1 MLPSATARGENTSPM
16 TTQTTTPSR
25 FYLTTPIYYV
35 NARPH
40 LGHAYSTIVCD
51 AIARRKRALGID
63 TWFLTGTDEHG
74 QKIERSAALAGRTP
88 QEFATAISGEF
99 RGLWDQLG
107 LSYDDFIRTTET
119 RHKRG
124 TQKLF
129 AALRDKGFIYKGSYT
144 GQYCVSDELY
154 VDGPPGTPCP
164 DCGRITETVSEENYF
179 FKLSAFERKLL
190 EFYEANPEFM
200 GPESTRREVVSFV
213 RGGLKDLSVSRT
225 SFSWGIPVP
234 GDEKHVIYVWLDAL
248 ANYITAL
255 GYGSDDPADQER
267 FQKFWPADMHLI
279 GKEIS
284 RFHCV
289 YWPAFLMAAGIE
301 LPRSVRA
308 NGWLLF
314 DQGKMSKSRGNI
326 VRAETVHTV
335 LGSDALRYFLLRE
348 IPFGQDG
355 SFSFDALV
363 QRYNGDLANGY
374 GNLVS
379 RVVNMVHKY
388 FGGIV
393 PEAGAETAAEAAL
406 RESAVSAIAAFGPA
420 FDEMNFSEA
429 LKGLWTLV
437 AETDGYLTANA
448 PWKRPADRSEGE
460 HVALQARVLA
470 TAAEAIRIITALVY
484 PILPES
490 AAKVWLQLGQGEIAD
505 AAKQSFLTEISWGGL
520 RAGTKFGEPA
530 PLFPRAEK
538 DAVERMQNI
547 EEMNSKTVIEAAS
560 GEVAAKQPVEPQK
573 TAETAAKPV
582 EVKAPA
588 APVTSAPL
596 PSAAAPASTS
606 VAPAVQAPA
615 APQVTEEPQKI
626 SIDDVIKVELRVAQ
640 ILVAERVPKADK
652 LLRLEV
658 DLGYEKRQIL
668 AGIAQYYEPEKLIGR
683 KIVIVANLAPRK
695 MRGLESN
702 GMLLAASL
710 EDGAPVLAGFLE
722 EVPLGAR
729 LK

>member
-1 MLPSATARGENTSPM
+1 
-16 TTQTTTPSR
+16 
-25 FYLTTPIYYV
+25 
-35 NARPH
+35 
-40 LGHAYSTIVCD
+40 
-51 AIARRKRALGID
+51 
-63 TWFLTGTDEHG
+63 
-74 QKIERSAALAGRTP
+74 
-88 QEFATAISGEF
+88 
-99 RGLWDQLG
+99 
-107 LSYDDFIRTTET
+107 
-119 RHKRG
+119 
-124 TQKLF
+124 
-129 AALRDKGFIYKGSYT
+129 
-144 GQYCVSDELY
+144 
-154 VDGPPGTPCP
+154 
-164 DCGRITETVSEENYF
+164 
-179 FKLSAFERKLL
+179 
-190 EFYEANPEFM
+190 
-200 GPESTRREVVSFV
+200 
-213 RGGLKDLSVSRT
+213 
-225 SFSWGIPVP
+225 
-234 GDEKHVIYVWLDAL
+234 
-248 ANYITAL
+248 
-255 GYGSDDPADQER
+255 
-267 FQKFWPADMHLI
+267 MHLI

-289 YWPAFLMAAGIE
+289 YWPAFLMAAGIPT
-301 LPRSVRA
+301 PRSVKA

-326 VRAETVHTV
+326 VRAETVQEV
-335 LGSDALRYFLLRE
+335 LGADALRYFLLRE

-388 FGGIV
+388 FGGVV

-406 RESAVSAIAAFGPA
+406 RGHAVSTIAVFGPA
-420 FDEMNFSEA
+420 FDELNFSEA
-429 LKGLWTLV
+429 LKSLWLLV

-448 PWKRPADRSEGE
+448 PWKRPADRPEAE

-470 TAAEAIRIITALVY
+470 TAAEAIRLITALVY

-490 AAKVWLQLGQGEIAD
+490 AAKVWLQLGQGEVAV
-505 AAKQSFLTEISWGGL
+505 AAKNSFLTELAWGGL
-520 RAGTKFGEPA
+520 KAGTKFGEPA

-547 EEMNSKTVIEAAS
+547 EDQNNKTVIEAAGGNSLPDVALKGTTGVPS
-560 GEVAAKQPVEPQK
+560 GSRAEIAKNQTGASAPEGSPLIAPQPVSTPI
-573 TAETAAKPV
+573 
-582 EVKAPA
+582 APA
-588 APVTSAPL
+588 TPATTSAS
-596 PSAAAPASTS
+596 SAAP
-606 VAPAVQAPA
+606 QAPA
-615 APQVTEEPQKI
+615 ATPVPAPVPQTPVTASAATPDPSAPPQAPQHI
-626 SIDDVIKVELRVAQ
+626 SIDDFAKVELRVAQ

-710 EDGAPVLAGFLE
+710 EGGAPVLAGFLE